1 MAAYRLN
8 CEVIKAYY
16 SLTKP
21 RVLYGNVI
29 TGVAGFALAAGYF
42 GHFDIWLFA
51 ATILGMTLVIASA
64 CVLNNFLDQDIDR
77 IMERTK
83 TRAVAA
89 REIPGRNAVVFSI
102 VLSVLG

>member
-1 MAAYRLN
+1 MN
-8 CEVIKAYY
+8 KITIKKYY

-21 RVLYGNVI
+21 GVLYGNVI
-29 TGVAGFALAAGYF
+29 TAVAGFLLAAGYF
-42 GHFDIWLFA
+42 KHFGVWLFV
-51 ATILGMTLVIASA
+51 ATIVGMTLVIASA

-83 TRAVAA
+83 RRAVAA